1 MKLALKMIRQARNLD
16 FKGCLKNEI
25 NVALNKIQDSE
36 FEQGV
41 SEILL
46 KPSPH
51 PVNPSLF
58 SKTVSDDQV
67 ASYFQPNKWTE
78 EV

>member
-25 NVALNKIQDSE
+25 NVALNKIEDSE
-36 FEQGV
+36 FEKGV
-41 SEILL
+41 YEILL
-46 KPSPH
+46 KPSTH
-51 PVNPSLF
+51 SVNPKLF
-58 SKTVSDDQV
+58 AKTVSDDQV